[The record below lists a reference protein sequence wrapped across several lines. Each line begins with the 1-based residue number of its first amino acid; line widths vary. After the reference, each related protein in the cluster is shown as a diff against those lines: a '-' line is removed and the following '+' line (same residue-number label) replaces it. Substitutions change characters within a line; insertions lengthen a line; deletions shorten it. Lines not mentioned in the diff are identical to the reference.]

1 LVVLKFAI
9 GSMKAARFATESV
22 ATGCSAPSEGSVFS
36 LVSGWQPARLRGVS
50 RLLSLDRAFQNNHA
64 GGHFRFQVVFAAHKD
79 VESLIRRGSFEAA
92 LQVFIHAQNAQQFRG
107 FASSLN
113 PDKVCLLGRCQLLRG
128 RQVLHLD
135 FHLGVAV
142 AVGAG
147 DDLAFCAWRYS
158 GIDQTVFASPG
169 DCREKETN
177 QQETS
182 NLSVVHNPSPRSS
195 EASSI
200 DSY

>member
-1 LVVLKFAI
+1 MALIRTEELLICCYQCLSVVRFFGPRRPLWNRRDLRLVVLKFAI

-50 RLLSLDRAFQNNHA
+50 RVLSLDRAFQNHHA

-107 FASSLN
+107 FAASLN
-113 PDKVCLLGRCQLLRG
+113 PDKVCLLGRCQLLR
-128 RQVLHLD
+128 
-135 FHLGVAV
+135 
-142 AVGAG
+142 
-147 DDLAFCAWRYS
+147 
-158 GIDQTVFASPG
+158 
-169 DCREKETN
+169 
-177 QQETS
+177 
-182 NLSVVHNPSPRSS
+182 
-195 EASSI
+195 
-200 DSY
+200 